1 MSGSSSGKSASVTTT
16 ITAPTLVALACRGVS
31 AATEKMREEGLSD
44 VAIDTF
50 AHHEERLHRGE
61 QGTLPEAELEPLAD
75 VPKAD
80 GLPEP
85 DRSALERVVVLK
97 LNGGLGTSMGMTKAK
112 SLVEVKDGHTFLD
125 VIVRQVLHL
134 REQCGAQIPLLLMNS
149 FATREDTLEALE
161 RYPELRTEGLPLDFV
176 QGKVPK
182 LLVDGFEPVSWPD
195 DSALE
200 WAPPGHGD
208 VFTSLATSGML
219 ATLLER
225 GYQYL
230 FLSNSDNLGAVLE
243 PRILD
248 WFAREQLPFLSEVV
262 DRTEGDRK
270 GGHLAR
276 RRDGR
281 GLVLRETAQAPD
293 EDQEAFED
301 VERHRFF
308 NCNNIWVNLRAL
320 ERTLA
325 ERDGV
330 LGLPM
335 IVNRKTVDPNDASSP
350 EVVQL
355 ETAMGAAIGVFEGA
369 AALHVP
375 RARFAPVKTTSNL
388 LVVRSD
394 AYELADDW
402 TVRLAPEREAAPIA
416 ELSNEFKLLRD
427 FEERFRAGPPS
438 LVQAERLG
446 VEGDVRFGADV
457 AVRGRVRVE
466 GPASIPDGA
475 VLEG

>member
-1 MSGSSSGKSASVTTT
+1 
-16 ITAPTLVALACRGVS
+16 VS
-31 AATEKMREEGLSD
+31 AATDKMRAERLPEI
-44 VAIDTF
+44 AIDTF
-50 AHHEERLHRGE
+50 AHYEERLRRGE
-61 QGTLPEAELEPLAD
+61 QGLLPEAELEPLSD
-75 VPKAD
+75 LPSSDDLPEAD
-80 GLPEP
+80 G
-85 DRSALERVVVLK
+85 SALGQVVVLK

-112 SLVEVKDGHTFLD
+112 SLIDVKDGHTFLD

-134 REQCGAQIPLLLMNS
+134 REEYGAQIPLLLMNS

-182 LLVDGFEPVSWPD
+182 LLADGFEPVSWPD

-225 GYQYL
+225 GYEYL

-276 RRDGR
+276 RRDGG
-281 GLVLRETAQAPD
+281 GLVLRETAQVPD

-308 NCNNIWVNLRAL
+308 NANNIWVNLRAL
-320 ERTLA
+320 RAALDGREK
-325 ERDGV
+325 GV

-335 IVNRKTVDPNDASSP
+335 IVNRKTVDPNDPSSP
-350 EVVQL
+350 EVLQL

-369 AALHVP
+369 AAVHVP

-394 AYELADDW
+394 AYELTDDW
-402 TVRLAPEREAAPIA
+402 TVRLAPQRNAAPSV
-416 ELSNEFKLLRD
+416 ELSSEFKLLRG
-427 FEERFRAGPPS
+427 FEERFPAGPPS
-438 LVQAERLG
+438 LVEAERLE
-446 VEGDVRFGADV
+446 VEGDVRFGANV
-457 AVRGRVRVE
+457 VVRGRVRVE

-475 VLEG
+475 LLEG